1 MSTAPSQ
8 AQQSRPGFEHRQMRA
23 TSAPNGP
30 IHIQMYFCRPT
41 GAWVTQQARNLSWRI
56 GDGDLSPKILI
67 RYRDSKFVTA
77 FDEIFRSEGIKKV
90 KTPPRSP
97 RANSVAERWIQS
109 SRREALDRIL
119 IFGERHLLAVMAEY
133 VDHYNRA
140 RPHRG
145 LGLDIPI
152 PQVDLVASGPIVRR
166 QRLGGVINEYS
177 RLAA

>member
-1 MSTAPSQ
+1 M
-8 AQQSRPGFEHRQMRA
+8 
-23 TSAPNGP
+23 
-30 IHIQMYFCRPT
+30 
-41 GAWVTQQARNLSWRI
+41 
-56 GDGDLSPKILI
+56 
-67 RYRDSKFVTA
+67 
-77 FDEIFRSEGIKKV
+77 
-90 KTPPRSP
+90 
-97 RANSVAERWIQS
+97 
-109 SRREALDRIL
+109 L

-133 VDHYNRA
+133 VDHHNRA